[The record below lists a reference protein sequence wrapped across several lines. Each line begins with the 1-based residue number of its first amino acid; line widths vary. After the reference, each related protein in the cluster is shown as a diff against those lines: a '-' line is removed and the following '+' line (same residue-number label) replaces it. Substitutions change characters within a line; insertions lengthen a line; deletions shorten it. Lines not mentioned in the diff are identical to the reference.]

1 MKRIFTVALA
11 VLLLLTSAGITAY
24 PLISNYVNDQHQ
36 STVRTEYAKE
46 IETRNDAE
54 IQAAKQAAQAY
65 NESLQPIRYD
75 REAVRAAEERY
86 YDVLDLTGSGIM
98 GYVEIPKLGVNLPIY
113 HGTEESVLQKGVG
126 HLIGSSLPVGGKG
139 THCVITG
146 HSGVAGKRL
155 FSDLD
160 QLVPGDT
167 FYLHMLDGTLAYRV
181 EECNTVLPYETDLLL
196 TEEENDLCTL
206 VTCVPFGINTHR
218 LLVLGSRIPY
228 QATAE
233 IETAV
238 AYTPAKSTWKE
249 QYKKSLVFGGATA
262 LAAVAAGLLAFFFRK
277 KRRKHH
283 EA

>member
-1 MKRIFTVALA
+1 MKRIIMIVLA
-11 VLLLLTSAGITAY
+11 VLLLLTAAGITLY
-24 PLISNYVNDQHQ
+24 PWISNYVNDKYQ
-36 STVRTEYAKE
+36 STVRTEYVKE
-46 IETRNDAE
+46 IEMQTDTE
-54 IQAAKQAAQAY
+54 IQAAKQDAQAY
-65 NESLQPIRYD
+65 NESLNPIRYD
-75 REAVRAAEERY
+75 REAVQAAGERY
-86 YDVLDLTGSGIM
+86 LDLMDLTGSGIM
-98 GYVEIPKLGVNLPIY
+98 GYIEIPKLGVNLPIY
-113 HGTEESVLQKGVG
+113 HGTEEPVLQKGVG

-167 FYLHMLDGTLAYRV
+167 FYLHVLDEVLAYRV

-206 VTCVPFGINTHR
+206 VTCVPFGVNTHR
-218 LLVLGSRIPY
+218 LLVRGSRIPY
-228 QATAE
+228 QAAAE
-233 IETAV
+233 IETTV

-249 QYKKSLVFGGATA
+249 QYKKSLVFGGAAA
-262 LAAVAAGLLAFFFRK
+262 LAAVAAGMLVFFFRK
-277 KRRKHH
+277 KRRKRH

>member
-1 MKRIFTVALA
+1 MKRIIMIVLA
-11 VLLLLTSAGITAY
+11 VLLLLTAAGITLY
-24 PLISNYVNDQHQ
+24 PWISNYVNDKYQ
-36 STVRTEYAKE
+36 STVRTEYVKE
-46 IETRNDAE
+46 IEMQTDTE
-54 IQAAKQAAQAY
+54 IQAAKQDAQAY
-65 NESLQPIRYD
+65 NESLNPIRYD
-75 REAVRAAEERY
+75 REAVQAAGERY
-86 YDVLDLTGSGIM
+86 LDLMDLTGSGIM
-98 GYVEIPKLGVNLPIY
+98 GYIEIPKLGVNLPIY
-113 HGTEESVLQKGVG
+113 HGTEEPVLQKGVG

-167 FYLHMLDGTLAYRV
+167 FYLHVLDEVLAYRV

-206 VTCVPFGINTHR
+206 VTCVPFGVNTHR
-218 LLVLGSRIPY
+218 LLVRGSRIPY
-228 QATAE
+228 QAAAE
-233 IETAV
+233 IETTV

-249 QYKKSLVFGGATA
+249 QYKKSLVFGGAAA
-262 LAAVAAGLLAFFFRK
+262 LAAVAAGLLVFFFRK
-277 KRRKHH
+277 KRRKRH

>member
-1 MKRIFTVALA
+1 MKRIIMIVLA
-11 VLLLLTSAGITAY
+11 VLLLLTAAGITLY
-24 PLISNYVNDQHQ
+24 PWISNYVNDKYQ
-36 STVRTEYAKE
+36 STVRTEYVKE
-46 IETRNDAE
+46 IEMQTDTE
-54 IQAAKQAAQAY
+54 IQAAKQDAQAY
-65 NESLQPIRYD
+65 NESLNPIRYD
-75 REAVRAAEERY
+75 REAVQAAGERY
-86 YDVLDLTGSGIM
+86 FDLMDLTGSGIM

-113 HGTEESVLQKGVG
+113 HDTEEPVLQKGVG

-167 FYLHMLDGTLAYRV
+167 FYLHVLDEVLAYRV

-206 VTCVPFGINTHR
+206 VTCVPFGVNTHR
-218 LLVLGSRIPY
+218 LLVRGSRIPY
-228 QATAE
+228 QAAAE
-233 IETAV
+233 IETTV

-249 QYKKSLVFGGATA
+249 QYKKSLVFGGAAA
-262 LAAVAAGLLAFFFRK
+262 LAAVAAGLLVFFFRK
-277 KRRKHH
+277 KRRKRH